1 MCKDMNDKMPLL
13 LMGMITSFMVQLAKV
28 VVKVLVKAKVR
39 AKVKVVVKELA
50 KFYFA
55 NYFLFIF
62 EIDQMVKFFVMLNNC
77 RWFNDYFQF
86 KFDFNQF

>member
-62 EIDQMVKFFVMLNNC
+62 EID
-77 RWFNDYFQF
+77 
-86 KFDFNQF
+86 